1 MPRHIKIYTDFDVT
15 NTGVVRNF
23 REDLLPAKVN
33 GKVILSEQEWIKS
46 RRQQSNWE
54 TVVQVISL
62 RAQPLNIKTTVT
74 ESQWIIEFDVES
86 SIVYS
91 KDDDPLGLLKE
102 DFNNVPLL
110 IGLTEHKKADSYGFI
125 VIDQN
130 MRFETYERKEI
141 I

>member
-1 MPRHIKIYTDFDVT
+1 MPRHIKISTDFDVT
-15 NTGVVRNF
+15 NTGVIRHF

-33 GKVILSEQEWIKS
+33 GKILYTEDEWIKS
-46 RRQQSNWE
+46 RRQQTNWE
-54 TVVQVISL
+54 TVTQVISL
-62 RAQPLNIKTTVT
+62 RATPMNLKTLVT
-74 ESQWIIEFDVES
+74 ESHWVIEFDIES
-86 SIVYS
+86 PTVYK

-130 MRFETYERKEI
+130 MRFETHEL
-141 I
+141 